1 MSERRCPRCLVS
13 SHPLQL
19 HPHTEKS
26 KTKPCK
32 FNSCPELN
40 LQVGAEQPVA
50 GKDQADKKKKE
61 IWRERDIPLNIFKR
75 KLWAFGNWT
84 QDLGVET
91 TQPLALQYQV
101 HLKIKLTELRIP
113 GKPQSRL
120 QTWIRQGNRL
130 AWTAATSRLEQQEAA
145 AAEAMARRRGAADAE
160 DAWSPLRPLQMHSH
174 TSAASSSSFSS
185 FRLLSFLPLQ

>member
-1 MSERRCPRCLVS
+1 MLGVLPS
-13 SHPLQL
+13 SAAAPSYWKIQNQTMQIQFM
-19 HPHTEKS
+19 PWIES
-26 KTKPCK
+26 
-32 FNSCPELN
+32 
-40 LQVGAEQPVA
+40 A
-50 GKDQADKKKKE
+50 GRSRATSSRKRSSWQKKKE

>member
-50 GKDQADKKKKE
+50 GKDQADKKKKRDLERKRHPSKHFQKE
-61 IWRERDIPLNIFKR
+61 IMSIWELNT
-75 KLWAFGNWT
+75 G
-84 QDLGVET
+84 
-91 TQPLALQYQV
+91 
-101 HLKIKLTELRIP
+101 
-113 GKPQSRL
+113 SR
-120 QTWIRQGNRL
+120 G
-130 AWTAATSRLEQQEAA
+130 
-145 AAEAMARRRGAADAE
+145 
-160 DAWSPLRPLQMHSH
+160 
-174 TSAASSSSFSS
+174 
-185 FRLLSFLPLQ
+185 